1 MDLYIIAYLIIMS
14 LAFSFSIKKLS
25 AQIAELLANQR
36 KAAESQNEILAE
48 LKRLTPSRGS
58 TL

>member
-1 MDLYIIAYLIIMS
+1 MDLYLIAYLIIMS